1 MTWFEREREAPSETT
16 LMEED
21 QGITDQSAAVVVRP
35 DGVVTTIE
43 DLLDPCINGC

>member
-1 MTWFEREREAPSETT
+1 MPLSKRERKAPFETT

-21 QGITDQSAAVVVRP
+21 QGITDQSAAVVVRI
-35 DGVVTTIE
+35 DGVVKTIE